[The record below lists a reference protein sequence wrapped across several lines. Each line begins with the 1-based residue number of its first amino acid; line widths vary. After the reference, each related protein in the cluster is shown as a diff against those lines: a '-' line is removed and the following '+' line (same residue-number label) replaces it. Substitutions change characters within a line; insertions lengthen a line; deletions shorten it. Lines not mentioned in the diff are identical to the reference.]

1 LHEFSRDPCTS
12 LFIYHMMMWRI
23 KVFQFFVIIANK
35 LFEIKH
41 TELDYFMIVSVA
53 VGSVVLFVDVLV
65 RLNLGV

>member
-1 LHEFSRDPCTS
+1 
-12 LFIYHMMMWRI
+12 MMMWRI